1 MNMFSSQVLVLDCF
15 VSDFCRVSITI
26 HEKACAITCNKIVH
40 EIDNKVSEVPDI
52 IFLYFFLLHKDF
64 DYLFILFRGQHAC
77 FWHIDCFLT
86 FL

>member
-1 MNMFSSQVLVLDCF
+1 MFSSQVLVLDCF

-52 IFLYFFLLHKDF
+52 IFLYFFYCTKISIIC
-64 DYLFILFRGQHAC
+64 LFCSGDNTLAFGT
-77 FWHIDCFLT
+77 LT
-86 FL
+86 AS